1 MHLEEHEIPRADPYA
16 LLTPY
21 ALSHSNTNSL
31 QLDPLFIYI
40 IYDV

>member
-16 LLTPY
+16 L
-21 ALSHSNTNSL
+21 SHSSPNSL